1 MNSYSGHYQWN
12 IVLSSND
19 CIIKK
24 RSIFSKNL
32 KIVGAIFHITDNTLK
47 SAFLVFQSFNT
58 SLLHMQVE
66 TSRSWS
72 YGSLIYN
79 YKCTCAISAYYHKS
93 WESESNSWQVVLD
106 TTLCDKV
113 CQWFATGLW
122 FSPGTPVSASIIN
135 WPPRYN
141 WNIVERSIK
150 YHKPPPH
157 MQIFFNNAQEN
168 VIHPHRYT
176 RHS

>member
-1 MNSYSGHYQWN
+1 MNSYSGYYQWN
-12 IVLSSND
+12 ILLSSND

-32 KIVGAIFHITDNTLK
+32 KIAGAIFHITDNTLK
-47 SAFLVFQSFNT
+47 SAFLAFQSLNKF
-58 SLLHMQVE
+58 LLHMQVE

-72 YGSLIYN
+72 NGSLIYN

-93 WESESNSWQVVLD
+93 WESESNSWRVVLD

-122 FSPGTPVSASIIN
+122 LSSGYSSF
-135 WPPRYN
+135 
-141 WNIVERSIK
+141 
-150 YHKPPPH
+150 
-157 MQIFFNNAQEN
+157 
-168 VIHPHRYT
+168 
-176 RHS
+176 RHHYKLTATI